1 MTVACANS
9 GEAEISTCTGW
20 QLEAVLILPAQ
31 YRATPAGTESI
42 RGKSDLSPVIASK
55 ELPSRKGDLLSG
67 LPEVKDPVEAVAD
80 VLGDVVDKK
89 VGGVEAYTYP
99 Q

>member
-1 MTVACANS
+1 M
-9 GEAEISTCTGW
+9 
-20 QLEAVLILPAQ
+20 QLRVLALLVSLASI
-31 YRATPAGTESI
+31 AGAADSTESI

-89 VGGVEAYTYP
+89 VGGVEA
-99 Q
+99 QLGANADNDDVESFD

>member
-1 MTVACANS
+1 M
-9 GEAEISTCTGW
+9 
-20 QLEAVLILPAQ
+20 QLRVLALLVSLASI
-31 YRATPAGTESI
+31 AGAAGSTESI

-55 ELPSRKGDLLSG
+55 ELPSRKGDLLSA

-89 VGGVEAYTYP
+89 VGGVEA
-99 Q
+99 QLGDADNDDVESFD